1 MDTTVEEPEPR
12 TIRAAA
18 GGDLAAFES
27 LVRAYQAQV
36 FRFVRHLVGEAGLA
50 EDITQETFLRVYRR
64 LGSFRF
70 QSKFST
76 WLFQVARN
84 AATDE
89 LRRRQRRARLAEVA
103 PAPDPPSAPDA
114 RAELRA
120 ALADLPPA
128 LRESLVLVEVFGF
141 PYRDVADVLGV
152 PVGTVKSRVFHARQR
167 LHVWRGDHQARRE
180 AGGDL

>member
-1 MDTTVEEPEPR
+1 VEEPEPR

-18 GGDLAAFES
+18 SGDLAAFES
-27 LVRAYQAQV
+27 LVRAYQAHV
-36 FRFVRHLVGEAGLA
+36 FRFVRHLVGDPALA
-50 EDITQETFLRVYRR
+50 EDLTQETFLRLYRR

-89 LRRRQRRARLAEVA
+89 LRRRQRRERLTELA
-103 PAPDPPSAPDA
+103 PVPGPPSAPDA

-120 ALADLPPA
+120 ALAALPPA
-128 LRESLVLVEVFGF
+128 LQESLVLVEVFGF
-141 PYRDVADVLGV
+141 AYREVAEVLGV
-152 PVGTVKSRVFHARQR
+152 PVGTVKSRVFHARLR
-167 LHVWRGDHQARRE
+167 LHEWRGDRTTRRE
-180 AGGDL
+180 VGGDV

>member
-1 MDTTVEEPEPR
+1 VEEPEPW

-18 GGDLAAFES
+18 GGDVAAFES
-27 LVRAYQAQV
+27 LVRAYQAPV
-36 FRFVRHLVGEAGLA
+36 FRFLRHIVGDPGLA
-50 EDITQETFLRVYRR
+50 EDLAQETFIRLYRR

-89 LRRRQRRARLAEVA
+89 LRGRQRRARLVELA
-103 PAPDPPSAPDA
+103 PHPGPPSAPDD

-120 ALADLPPA
+120 ALAALPAA
-128 LRESLVLVEVFGF
+128 LRDSLVLVEVFGF
-141 PYRDVADVLGV
+141 GYAEVAEVLGI
-152 PVGTVKSRVFHARQR
+152 PVGTVKSRVFHARLR
-167 LHVWRGDHQARRE
+167 LHDWRGDRRPTKE
-180 AGGDL
+180 AGGDV